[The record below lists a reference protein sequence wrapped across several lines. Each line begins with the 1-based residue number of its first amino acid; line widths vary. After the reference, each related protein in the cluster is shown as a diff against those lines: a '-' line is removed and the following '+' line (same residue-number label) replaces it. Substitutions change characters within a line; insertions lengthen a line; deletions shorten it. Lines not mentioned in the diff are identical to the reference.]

1 MLYREL
7 DDLKMIV
14 SNCFDQL
21 SRSLGRQIEIAKNE
35 ATQLQRV
42 ALENMSGLS
51 PQAKLR
57 GLNRDASISGP
68 LLSPGGTPGLNLE
81 NVEVLNRIQK
91 ATQDAN
97 EIMR

>member
-1 MLYREL
+1 
-7 DDLKMIV
+7 
-14 SNCFDQL
+14 
-21 SRSLGRQIEIAKNE
+21 
-35 ATQLQRV
+35 
-42 ALENMSGLS
+42 MSGLS

-68 LLSPGGTPGLNLE
+68 LLSPGGSQGLNLE